1 MTLGTALTTA
11 LSGLNVAGRASGV
24 VSDNIANVMTPG
36 YARRSLE
43 LSTRGDTAPGARV
56 VGTTRH
62 VDPALLASRRSAD
75 ATLGKSMVLAD
86 FYSRLTNA
94 IGTDTAGDSIAG
106 RLARFENSLISAASR
121 PDSDVRL
128 RTVVQEANALA
139 NGLNLASD
147 TIQNM
152 RAEAD
157 AKIAASVV
165 TLNNA
170 LSDIETLN
178 GRIVSLGSSG
188 SGAEAL
194 MDQRQNLIDQV
205 NEIVPVRVVQ
215 RDRGR
220 VALYSDGG
228 VILMDGPAAKVEFT
242 QTHTITPDM
251 TLQSGALSALVVNGR
266 VVQTGSNY
274 KSLAGGTLAANFQ
287 VRDELA
293 VAAQVEFD
301 AQARDL
307 VERFEDPTVDPTLL
321 AGDPGL
327 FTDNNAAFVTTDEV
341 GLAGRLKVNQL
352 VDPAQGGDAWK
363 IRDGLGAA
371 VPGSPGDA
379 TLIKA
384 LGEALTSKRV
394 PASGGFGS
402 GALAAADIAATV
414 ISQVAQGSYRAD
426 RDLGFSSASQAELKK
441 LELENGVDTDA
452 ELANLIVI
460 EQAYAANARMIQ
472 VIDEMMES
480 LLRI

>member
-1 MTLGTALTTA
+1 MSLGTALSTA

-43 LSTRGDTAPGARV
+43 LSTRGDIAPGVRV

-62 VDPALLASRRSAD
+62 VDPALLAGRRSAD
-75 ATLGKSMVLAD
+75 ASLGNASVLAGY
-86 FYSRLTNA
+86 YSRLTNA

-106 RLARFENSLISAASR
+106 RLAQFENSLISAASR

-139 NGLNLASD
+139 NQINAASD
-147 TIQNM
+147 SIQDM

-157 AKIAASVV
+157 AKIAASVK
-165 TLNNA
+165 TMNTA
-170 LSDIETLN
+170 LSDIQTLN
-178 GRIVSLGSSG
+178 GRIVNAGSAG

-194 MDQRQNLIDQV
+194 MDQRQNLIDQI
-205 NEIVPVRVVQ
+205 NEIIPVRVVE
-215 RDRGR
+215 RERGQ
-220 VALYSDGG
+220 VALYTDGG
-228 VILMDGPAAKVEFT
+228 VILLDGPAAKIDFT

-251 TLQSGALSALVVNGR
+251 TLQSGALSEIVINGR
-266 VVQTGSNY
+266 VIQTGPGF
-274 KSLAGGTLAANFQ
+274 KGIAGGTLAANFQ
-287 VRDELA
+287 IRDDLA
-293 VAAQVEFD
+293 VAAQVELD

-307 VERFEDPTVDPTLL
+307 VERFEDPAVDPTLL

-327 FTDNNAAFVTTDEV
+327 FTDNNAVFVVADEV

-352 VDPAQGGDAWK
+352 VDPAQGGEAWR

-371 VPGSPGDA
+371 VPGNEGDA
-379 TLIKA
+379 TLIQA
-384 LGEALTSKRV
+384 LNSALTSKRV
-394 PASGGFGS
+394 PATGSFGS
-402 GALAAADIAATV
+402 GALAASDIAATV
-414 ISQVAQGSYRAD
+414 ISQVAQGSYRAE

-452 ELANLIVI
+452 ELANLIII